1 MEDDKMLL
9 DALDNL
15 PVSELERAD
24 WIAVGMALK
33 AAGYGVD
40 VWDKWS
46 QNDSRYKAGEC
57 AKKWRGFKDEQGG
70 GVGCGTIIDLARRH
84 GWEYV
89 SPGDELLD
97 WDSEIEYDGDDY
109 PVLVKQEWNPISDLI
124 RYLELVFD
132 PEDIVGYVTSE
143 TWQDEEGKWKP
154 RAGAYDRTAKELLKG
169 LYKEQRKAEPDI
181 GAVMG
186 DARRDAGAWVRF
198 NPLDGKG
205 VKNENVTKY
214 KYALVE
220 SDTMP
225 IPEQDK
231 LYRKLELPIV
241 VLVHSGNKSLHAIVR
256 VDAPD
261 AKEYKKR
268 VEFLYNYVEEK
279 GQVKIDRQNSNPSRL
294 SRLPGFYRGDNRQY
308 IVATNIGRSSWSDWM
323 NFVEGTDDTLPSPV
337 MFGDIKELPELAPEL
352 IKGVLRKGHKMLVS
366 GTAKT
371 GKSFFLIEVAV
382 AISEG
387 VPILMDAKRETKAME
402 VTRGKVFYIN
412 LEIDENS
419 FLHRVDDVY
428 NAMGLIWKGNK
439 NLLLWNLRGHSETL
453 DKLVPKIIRQARD
466 FKPDAIIIDPIYKII
481 TGDENSASDMGY
493 FCNQFDRIAKELN
506 CSMIYCHHHSKGAQ
520 GAKKA
525 IDRSSGSG
533 VFSRDPDALVDI
545 SPLEPSPDQID
556 KLIDPDWMPFRLQF
570 TTREFKPPKDIDV
583 YFAHPIH
590 VIDSSGELE
599 KMGIEGSMTANLA
612 KGKNG
617 AKKITRESIADA
629 FEALAM
635 GTDSVPLAFLA
646 ERMDVMETSLIRH
659 FRGKHADLK
668 DVYIVETRMNDDG
681 EEEKVVR
688 LHPKIRKK

>member
-33 AAGYGVD
+33 AAGYGVE

-46 QNDSRYKAGEC
+46 QNDSRYKSGEC
-57 AKKWRGFKDEQGG
+57 ARKWRGFKDEQGG

-109 PVLVKQEWNPISDLI
+109 PVIVKQEWNPIGDLI

-132 PEDIVGYVTSE
+132 PDDVVGYVTSD
-143 TWQDEEGKWKP
+143 TWFDGEKWKP
-154 RAGAYDRTAKELLKG
+154 RSGAYDRTAGELLKG
-169 LYKEQRKAEPDI
+169 LYKEQKKAEPDI

-186 DARRDAGAWVRF
+186 DAKREAGAWVRF
-198 NPLDGKG
+198 NALDGKG

-220 SDTMP
+220 SDTTP

-256 VDAPD
+256 VDAVD
-261 AKEYKKR
+261 AQEYKKR

-279 GQVKIDRQNSNPSRL
+279 GKINIDRQNSNPSRL

-337 MFGDIKELPELAPEL
+337 MFGDMERPELAPEL
-352 IKGVLRKGHKMLVS
+352 IKGVLRRGHKLLVS
-366 GTAKT
+366 GSSKT
-371 GKSFFLIEVAV
+371 GKSFFLMETAM

-387 VPILMDAKRETKAME
+387 VPILMDENGEVKALE
-402 VTRGKVFYIN
+402 VVRGKVFYIN
-412 LEIDENS
+412 LEIDDRS
-419 FLHRVDDVY
+419 FANRMFDIY
-428 NAMGLIWKGNK
+428 EARKLIPKGNH
-439 NLLLWNLRGHSETL
+439 NLMLWNLRGHSETL
-453 DKLVPKIIRQARD
+453 DKLVPKIIREARD
-466 FKPDAIIIDPIYKII
+466 FAPDAVIIDPIYKVI
-481 TGDENSASDMGY
+481 TGDENSASEMGK
-493 FCNQFDRIAKELN
+493 FCNQFDRIAKELG

-533 VFSRDPDALVDI
+533 VFGRDPDAIIDI
-545 SPLEPSPDQID
+545 IPLEPSQDQISNVLD
-556 KLIDPDWMPFRLQF
+556 EDSYPFRLEF
-570 TTREFKPPKDIDV
+570 TTREFKPPKDINV
-583 YFAHPIH
+583 YFRCPLH
-590 VIDSSGELE
+590 VLDVSGELE
-599 KMGIEGSMTANLA
+599 KMGAEGSPQANLA

-617 AKKITRESIADA
+617 GKKITRETVAEA
-629 FEALAM
+629 FNKLAM
-635 GTDSVPLAFLA
+635 GADSVPLEFLA
-646 ERMDVMETSLIRH
+646 ENLDVTEAALLRHIR
-659 FRGKHADLK
+659 GAKADLK
-668 DVYIVETRMNDDG
+668 KVYVIDTVTNDDG
-681 EEEKVVR
+681 ESEKVVK
-688 LHPKIRKK
+688 LHPKIRRC